1 VAASEELLALIDAG
15 DDSGDQQPVAKRD
28 MCSVVVESSRHMLSL
43 INDVLDFERMGTN
56 QVKIERI
63 PFRLDKEFGKLVKVR
78 TTKQQR
84 RLLQSRP

>member
-1 VAASEELLALIDAG
+1 
-15 DDSGDQQPVAKRD
+15 
-28 MCSVVVESSRHMLSL
+28 MCSIVVESSHHMLSL

-63 PFRLDKEFGKLVKVR
+63 PFRLDKELGKLVKVR
-78 TTKQQR
+78 TTNQQ